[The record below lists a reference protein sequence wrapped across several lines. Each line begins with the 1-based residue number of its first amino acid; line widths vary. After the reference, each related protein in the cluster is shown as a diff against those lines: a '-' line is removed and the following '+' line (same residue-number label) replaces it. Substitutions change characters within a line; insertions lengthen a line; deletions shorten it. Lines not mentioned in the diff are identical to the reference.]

1 MAKPMATEFFRGSE
15 GSFGTWPC
23 PRGCLWKARELI
35 EKAVITAFL
44 NDDCAT
50 TTATQHIEIARTCC
64 LYYRKN
70 SEAFRMYAPFPP
82 EPSAA
87 SQIQAG
93 AELLG
98 GRIATDSSEC
108 ILGMAAF
115 LEPQKLMWHVSA
127 FRHSFRKPATAA
139 RDSAGKIP

>member
-23 PRGCLWKARELI
+23 PGGCLWKARELI
-35 EKAVITAFL
+35 EKSAIADFL

-98 GRIATDSSEC
+98 GRIATDSSGC
-108 ILGMAAF
+108 ILRMVAF
-115 LEPQKLMWHVSA
+115 LEPQKLMRRVTA
-127 FRHSFRKPATAA
+127 FRHSFASLVAA
-139 RDSAGKIP
+139 V

>member
-23 PRGCLWKARELI
+23 PGGCLWKARELI
-35 EKAVITAFL
+35 EKSAIADFL
-44 NDDCAT
+44 NDNCAT

-64 LYYRKN
+64 LYYRKK
-70 SEAFRMYAPFPP
+70 SAPFRMYAPFPP

-98 GRIATDSSEC
+98 GRIATDSSGC
-108 ILGMAAF
+108 ILRMVAF
-115 LEPQKLMWHVSA
+115 LEPQKLMRRVTA
-127 FRHSFRKPATAA
+127 FRHSFGSVVAA
-139 RDSAGKIP
+139 V

>member
-35 EKAVITAFL
+35 EKPAIAGFL

-98 GRIATDSSEC
+98 GRIATDSSGC
-108 ILGMAAF
+108 ILRMVAF
-115 LEPQKLMWHVSA
+115 LEPQKLMRRVTA
-127 FRHSFRKPATAA
+127 FRHSFGSVVAA
-139 RDSAGKIP
+139 V